1 MTELEERWSK
11 DLDTI
16 CYKTDKARE
25 RIIKVRSL
33 MLGLSNTTNL
43 SKQDYNTALDML
55 AGELLT
61 VIGQISDAW
70 WLAAHKY
77 NPAEEFADFLTIDN
91 PETTEPITD
100 GEEVT
105 ADDLPFK

>member
-16 CYKTDKARE
+16 CYKTDRARE

-43 SKQDYNTALDML
+43 SKQDYNTALDLL

-70 WLAAHKY
+70 WTDAHRVQHLVGRTHTS
-77 NPAEEFADFLTIDN
+77 DH
-91 PETTEPITD
+91 
-100 GEEVT
+100 
-105 ADDLPFK
+105 

>member
-11 DLDTI
+11 DLETI

-43 SKQDYNTALDML
+43 SKQDYNTALDLL

-61 VIGQISDAW
+61 VVGQISDAW

-91 PETTEPITD
+91 PEHIQPITD

-105 ADDLPFK
+105 ADDLPFC

>member
-16 CYKTDKARE
+16 CFNTDKARE
-25 RIIKVRSL
+25 RIINVRSL
-33 MLGLSNTTNL
+33 MLGLSSTTNL
-43 SKQDYNTALDML
+43 SKQDYNTALNLM
-55 AGELLT
+55 AAELLT

-91 PETTEPITD
+91 PEHIEPITD

>member
-11 DLDTI
+11 DLETI

-43 SKQDYNTALDML
+43 SKQDYNTALNLM
-55 AGELLT
+55 AAELLT
-61 VIGQISDAW
+61 VVGQISDAW
-70 WLAAHKY
+70 WLAANKHS
-77 NPAEEFADFLTIDN
+77 PVEEFADFFTIDN
-91 PETTEPITD
+91 PEHIEPITD

-105 ADDLPFK
+105 ADDLPFC

>member
-11 DLDTI
+11 DLETI

-25 RIIKVRSL
+25 KIIKVRSL

-43 SKQDYNTALDML
+43 SKQDYNTALDLL

-61 VIGQISDAW
+61 VVGQISDAW
-70 WLAAHKY
+70 WLAGHKY
-77 NPAEEFADFLTIDN
+77 NPAEEFADFFTIDN
-91 PETTEPITD
+91 PEHIEPITD

-105 ADDLPFK
+105 ENGQN

>member
-11 DLDTI
+11 DLETI

-25 RIIKVRSL
+25 KIIKVRSL

-43 SKQDYNTALDML
+43 SKQDYNTALDLL

-61 VIGQISDAW
+61 VVGQISDAW

-77 NPAEEFADFLTIDN
+77 NPAEEFADFFTIDN
-91 PETTEPITD
+91 PEHIEPITD
-100 GEEVT
+100 GEEATENVQN
-105 ADDLPFK
+105 